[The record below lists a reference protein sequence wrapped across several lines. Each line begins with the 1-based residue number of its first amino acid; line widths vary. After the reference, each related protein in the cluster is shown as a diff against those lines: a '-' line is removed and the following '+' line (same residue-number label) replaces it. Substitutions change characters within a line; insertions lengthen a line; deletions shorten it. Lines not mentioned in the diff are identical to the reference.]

1 MFKYQRFISFISVLS
16 NVGDCVLIYSE
27 IFFKLMY
34 IIVYINVERDE
45 GPERKR
51 ELMKN

>member
-1 MFKYQRFISFISVLS
+1 M
-16 NVGDCVLIYSE
+16 LIYSE

-45 GPERKR
+45 GPKRKR
-51 ELMKN
+51 ELMKNYTPWNVVYFVHRVQ